1 MTLLHRIAH
10 PHSLALFALSYIL
23 FLHGQCHNSFVF
35 FSLLAIHCTLR
46 FYQCKLC
53 SEDIS
58 VRKSRLIKMNL
69 IEILE
74 HEKKVEHL
82 FLYICSFPETL
93 FHTFCWMAVILWRR
107 NKKHYDWFRRCLK
120 CFLFSSDFL
129 VKMSIIF
136 IDCFLHTSVSFAIGS
151 FNMSL
156 NFPHKVPCDFIRQ
169 MTYSNVLDPSFYFVH
184 SYVFCE
190 LNPL

>member
-10 PHSLALFALSYIL
+10 PHPLALFALSYIL

-82 FLYICSFPETL
+82 F
-93 FHTFCWMAVILWRR
+93 
-107 NKKHYDWFRRCLK
+107 
-120 CFLFSSDFL
+120 
-129 VKMSIIF
+129 
-136 IDCFLHTSVSFAIGS
+136 
-151 FNMSL
+151 
-156 NFPHKVPCDFIRQ
+156 
-169 MTYSNVLDPSFYFVH
+169 FVH
-184 SYVFCE
+184 LFVSGNIIPHFL
-190 LNPL
+190 LNGSHFMKKKQKTLWLIQTMFKMFPFFVRLLG